1 MRIGRRLGRVL
12 ENIDYGLDTIVDV
25 GTDHGFLALKA
36 IENRGAKKV
45 IATDISAGSLSKA
58 IDLAKKYGYEQKIVC
73 VQTDGIQALGDDF
86 FCDMVVIA
94 GVGANETIKILES
107 IKNKKNIKS
116 YLLQPMQDVEVLR
129 EYLMQA
135 GFMSLVDETIKDRDK
150 FYHIIKCN
158 YTGIPEKPTPEK
170 LFVGKTDAENIG
182 KDFLDELTEGI
193 IKLEARKS
201 HLSKN
206 EKQKLKIYKKY
217 SEKFNA

>member
-135 GFMSLVDETIKDRDK
+135 GFTSLVDETIKDRDK

-158 YTGIPEKPTPEK
+158 YTGIPEKPTVDK
-170 LFVGKTDAENIG
+170 LFVGKTDAETIG
-182 KDFLDELTEGI
+182 KDFLDELTETI
-193 IKLEARKS
+193 IKLESRKS